1 MPRPVLL
8 RYGTRRRILRL
19 RGLRALAAACCL
31 SMIAMPV
38 RAGEAP
44 ITAIALFDGTSGAA
58 YVQISG
64 VMLNRKTDLRSC
76 AGASKISHANYGKLP
91 KVQLKSATSLEVN
104 ADGELLLTV
113 ANDTI
118 CVVPD
123 NLRFEKKAELTPS
136 EVAKQASLQG
146 TVLSASA
153 NQPSA
158 LPALKPGVRLVFVP
172 AADTELA
179 EFLCAQR
186 ARSTVVWQDFL
197 SRYPSS
203 VHAAEARTAWA
214 ELFEKSAE
222 SQLALYG
229 QSVSAHARDLAH
241 LKRAKEDAEQ
251 AANALPGHP
260 PAVLVLERVSGE
272 LGLLTQL
279 NRAEFQTYQKDLA
292 DHTAKYAQ
300 FTGAKQHNSE
310 ILEVDAKYAPA
321 LALQAEL
328 FKEATGIESTLAGA
342 EALLAAKRYDEA
354 FHALGPYRFF
364 AGELPRVD
372 SIVTAIYRLHFT
384 RGQELGAQQKWDDA
398 VREFRKAVET
408 RSDSQEAGAALKNAE
423 IQFAHQRDQEA
434 VDQATEQSK
443 EYAAQNLYVEAYEVL
458 ADLTAA
464 QRALVADQM
473 ESLKPQY
480 ATAAYQRVQTIEDAH
495 IPIRGR
501 ADEDAVR
508 TAYDLLRR
516 VSSLSDDPAIPLKLD
531 LISDKISAYYVDQAT
546 RYLEKP
552 LASGVGLGWCYLG
565 EAQRYKHNLAAVKDL
580 MTRFDSAY
588 QLRARLSLGVVFRDQ
603 TSRRES
609 VGFADQLADA
619 IATDLESSG
628 LPVKVVRRPDE
639 SVTTLQPSYLLMG
652 EINSHR
658 TVRDAT
664 IETLQSKYRAG
675 TREVKNEAWLKA
687 SRDYEA
693 AQQEEAAAQNSLSEA
708 SFRNKKKDMAAAGVA
723 VAAAKKKIEEAHTK
737 LDAIEQ
743 TRPQEVIEPYN
754 YTRRNTDLTAVIEL
768 AFRITDL
775 DGNLVEPTIPLK
787 QENHKVYVVLENVKA
802 EDTKGVTQQNTVP
815 DEIQFM
821 TDLEIKARDI
831 LIKSVHDRVSRLAGK
846 ILEDA
851 RKRVQR
857 DDLDGAAEKYI
868 LYLNTTEGSSRE
880 RDEALKFLRDHFNV
894 GLPSIP

>member
-8 RYGTRRRILRL
+8 PYGTRCRIHRL
-19 RGLRALAAACCL
+19 RGHRALAAACCL

-64 VMLNRKTDLRSC
+64 VMLNRKTELRSC

-104 ADGELLLTV
+104 ADGELLLTI

-123 NLRFEKKAELTPS
+123 NLRFEKRAELTPA

-153 NQPSA
+153 NQPSE
-158 LPALKPGVRLVFVP
+158 LPELKPGVRLVFVP

-179 EFLCAQR
+179 EFLRAQR
-186 ARSTVVWQDFL
+186 ARSIVVWQDFL
-197 SRYPSS
+197 GRYPSS
-203 VHAAEARTAWA
+203 AHATEAKTARA

-222 SQLALYG
+222 SELALYG
-229 QSVSAHARDLAH
+229 QSVSTHSRDLAH

-251 AANALPGHP
+251 AANSLPGHP

-279 NRAEFQTYQKDLA
+279 NRAEFQAYQKGLA

-300 FTGAKQHNSE
+300 FTAAKQHNSE
-310 ILEVDAKYAPA
+310 ILDVDAKYAPA

-328 FKEATGIESTLAGA
+328 FKEATGIEVTLSSA
-342 EALLAAKRYDEA
+342 ESLLAAKRYDEA
-354 FHALGPYRFF
+354 LHALGPYRFF
-364 AGELPRVD
+364 AAELPRVD
-372 SIVTAIYRLHFT
+372 SIVTAIYTLHFT

-408 RSDSQEAGAALKNAE
+408 RGDSQEASASLKNAE
-423 IQFAHQRDQEA
+423 IQFARQRDQEA

-458 ADLTAA
+458 ADLTPA
-464 QRALVADQM
+464 QRALVADQL
-473 ESLKPQY
+473 EALKPQY
-480 ATAAYQRVQTIEDAH
+480 VNAAYQRVQTIEDAH

-508 TAYDLLRR
+508 TAYDLLKR
-516 VSSLSDDPAIPLKLD
+516 VSGLSDDPAIPLKLD
-531 LISDKISAYYVDQAT
+531 LISDKISAYYVEQAT
-546 RYLEKP
+546 KYLEKP

-565 EAQRYKHNLAAVKDL
+565 EAQRYKHNLATVKDL

-588 QLRARLSLGVVFRDQ
+588 QMRARLSLGVVFRDQ

-639 SVTTLQPSYLLMG
+639 SANTLQPSYLLIG

-658 TVRDAT
+658 TVREAT
-664 IETLQSKYRAG
+664 VETRQSRYRAG

-693 AQQEEAAAQNSLSEA
+693 SQQEVASAQNALNDA
-708 SFRNKKKDMAAAGVA
+708 SFRNKKKDMAAAVVA
-723 VAAAKKKIEEAHTK
+723 VAAAQKKVEEAHTH

-754 YTRRNTDLTAVIEL
+754 YTRKNIDLTAVIEL

-802 EDTKGVTQQNTVP
+802 EDTEGVTQQNTAP

-821 TDLEIKARDI
+821 TDLEIKARDV

-868 LYLNTTEGSSRE
+868 LYLNTTEGSSPE